1 MTKALKNHILNCSEM
16 LNEIQERK
24 RCNRLVIIPWRNS
37 KNSKEFQFQFQEF
50 QESIEDHF
58 GVDVNRNGNH
68 FRVGIISGSGSFRG
82 LYISP
87 LRHPCSALI
96 FSLLALNQ
104 DYL

>member
-1 MTKALKNHILNCSEM
+1 M
-16 LNEIQERK
+16 LNEVQERE
-24 RCNRLVIIPWRNS
+24 RCNRLVIIPWRNTIP
-37 KNSKEFQFQFQEF
+37 FQEL
-50 QESIEDHF
+50 IGDHF

-68 FRVGIISGSGSFRG
+68 FRFGIISGSGSFRG

-87 LRHPCSALI
+87 LRHSSSAVS